1 MNLFEFLPYVIAL
14 AIAAAIPGPGIAA
27 CVGKALGSGFR
38 PAFYF
43 MNGVLLGDLTYLT
56 FAVLGLSA
64 IASVFS
70 GFFVVVKFAGA
81 AYLLWLAWNFW
92 RAGVDP
98 EKMHAGQGAG
108 FWASLTAGFSVTMG
122 NPKTIIFY
130 MALLPSVVDLKAIN
144 IESYLILVVLTG
156 FVLYAVI
163 IPYIVLASRA
173 RKFLR
178 NPRALR
184 LLNRGAATAMAS
196 AAAFIVIREG

>member
-1 MNLFEFLPYVIAL
+1 MSLIEFLPYVIAL
-14 AIAAAIPGPGIAA
+14 GIAAAIPGPGIAA
-27 CVGKALGSGFR
+27 SVGKALGSGFR

-43 MNGVLLGDLTYLT
+43 MNGLVLGDLTYLT

-64 IASVFS
+64 IAALFT

-92 RAGVDP
+92 RAGIDP

-108 FWASLTAGFSVTMG
+108 FLSSFTAGFSVTMG

-130 MALLPSVVDLKAIN
+130 MALLPSVIDLTTVTLQ
-144 IESYLILVVLTG
+144 SYLILAVLTVI
-156 FVLYAVI
+156 VLYLVV
-163 IPYIVLASRA
+163 IPYIALASRA
-173 RKFLR
+173 RAFLR